1 MERFITWAIN
11 SIRLITLTVM
21 FTGVSVCTGFGFAHS
36 YAGLYAWGTQHLLTG
51 WKADSFPLL
60 IDMFI
65 LVGELGLFLLALD
78 GYKMRKS
85 VLAWSDMILPFSV
98 ASAGWSV
105 SLWFNIGHVQD
116 ATTDD
121 KITAGVP
128 PVAAMIGL
136 VILLR
141 TVHRYTGRHLILIEK
156 ATAAQTEP
164 ADAGALATVTALAVR
179 PVRKGDLLMISP
191 PVPDPCTDT
200 YRLPGTYHAG
210 TKVGSVQVRMYPDP
224 EPFPEPVSTDP
235 VPVAPLMVQKPVPVK
250 PAVHSG
256 TPSEHPKWDEGVK
269 IYRESI
275 NPHTG
280 KGLSQRDLAAALGM
294 RNRQLAAQI
303 INHVRESDG

>member
-36 YAGLYAWGTQHLLTG
+36 YAGLYGWGKLHRLTG

-141 TVHRYTGRHLILIEK
+141 TVHRYASRHVILLAET
-156 ATAAQTEP
+156 TAAQNVAGNGTLVERSDVPAITEHGRSLRAIAP
-164 ADAGALATVTALAVR
+164 AR
-179 PVRKGDLLMISP
+179 
-191 PVPDPCTDT
+191 PDPSTDT

-210 TKVGSVQVRMYPDP
+210 TTLGSVLVRMYPNP
-224 EPFPEPVSTDP
+224 EPFPEPVRTDP
-235 VPVAPLMVQKPVPVK
+235 VPVAPPVARKPVPVE
-250 PAVHSG
+250 PAPRTG
-256 TPSEHPKWDEGVK
+256 TGPEHPKWDEGVK
-269 IYRESI
+269 VYRESI
-275 NPHTG
+275 NPRTG

-303 INHVRESDG
+303 IRHVKGSNE